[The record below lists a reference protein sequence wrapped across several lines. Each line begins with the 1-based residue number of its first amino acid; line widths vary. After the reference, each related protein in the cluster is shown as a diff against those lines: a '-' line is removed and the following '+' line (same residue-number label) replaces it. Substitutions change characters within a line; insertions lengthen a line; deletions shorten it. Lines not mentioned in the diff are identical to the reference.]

1 MADYVG
7 AFAVTA
13 GLGIEKKLAEFEAK
27 KDDYSAIM
35 LKALADRLAEAFA
48 EWLHAKVRR
57 ELWGYATPTRRS
69 TCPRSSARSTAAS
82 VRRPAIRRAP
92 TTR

>member
-1 MADYVG
+1 
-7 AFAVTA
+7 
-13 GLGIEKKLAEFEAK
+13 
-27 KDDYSAIM
+27 M

-57 ELWGYATPTRRS
+57 ELWGYARDEI
-69 TCPRSSARSTAAS
+69 ARSTTRRWCARSIAAS
-82 VRRPAIRRAP
+82 GRRRATPPVP